1 MSGWKDYVWLRRRR
15 VKEEPPPSGGRLGVA
30 CKTSQVLGRLTAP
43 RASSSE
49 KTSLSTRGEEA
60 AAESSGLRS
69 HGAVV
74 RPGDEV
80 GSFYLGLGSG
90 SSPLS
95 RFLLIKGRKKK
106 TL

>member
-1 MSGWKDYVWLRRRR
+1 M
-15 VKEEPPPSGGRLGVA
+15 A

-49 KTSLSTRGEEA
+49 KTGEES